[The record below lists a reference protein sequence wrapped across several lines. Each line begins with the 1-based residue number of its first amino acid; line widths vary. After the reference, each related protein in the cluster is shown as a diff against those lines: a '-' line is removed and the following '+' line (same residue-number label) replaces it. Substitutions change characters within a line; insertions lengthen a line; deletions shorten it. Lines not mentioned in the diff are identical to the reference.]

1 MKPTTVRETGS
12 APSTQLKEKEREQI
26 REALF
31 AERQRLLHNA
41 QEGLSFAMNR
51 ERNIGRD
58 SIDESMEEEL
68 FSTELRLRDRE
79 KYLLGKILDAIE
91 RLNSGTINECEDCG
105 EPIGFKRLL
114 ARPVTTLCIDCKEE
128 REREEQAQ
136 SQLGR
141 ASSLGESDFGMG
153 EESGGEE

>member
-1 MKPTTVRETGS
+1 MLTDKQKDQLREVLTT
-12 APSTQLKEKEREQI
+12 
-26 REALF
+26 
-31 AERQRLLHNA
+31 ERQRLVANA
-41 QEGLSFAMNR
+41 KDGLAFSMNR

-79 KYLLGKILDAIE
+79 KFLLGKIDESMRRLDEGLID
-91 RLNSGTINECEDCG
+91 ECEDCG

-128 REREEQAQ
+128 REKEEQSQAQ
-136 SQLGR
+136 QARGGAGR
-141 ASSLGESDFGMG
+141 DDLAGSDELAGG
-153 EESGGEE
+153 TEE

>member
-1 MKPTTVRETGS
+1 MLKDTDRER
-12 APSTQLKEKEREQI
+12 L
-26 REALF
+26 REALSI
-31 AERQRLLHNA
+31 EKQRLLRNA

-79 KYLLGKILDAIE
+79 KFLLGKISQALE
-91 RLNSGTINECEDCG
+91 RLENNTIDECEECG
-105 EPIGFKRLL
+105 EAIGVKRLL

-136 SQLGR
+136 TQLGR
-141 ASSLGESDFGMG
+141 AGSAGPDQEVAPS
-153 EESGGEE
+153 EEAVDEGG

>member
-1 MKPTTVRETGS
+1 ML
-12 APSTQLKEKEREQI
+12 STQERDKLREVLMAEK
-26 REALF
+26 
-31 AERQRLLHNA
+31 QRLLRNA

-51 ERNIGRD
+51 DRTIGRD

-79 KYLLGKILDAIE
+79 KWLLLKINSALD
-91 RLNSGTINECEDCG
+91 RLESGSIDECEDCG
-105 EPIGFKRLL
+105 EKIEYRRLV

-136 SQLGR
+136 SMAMRGGAGDS
-141 ASSLGESDFGMG
+141 ASLPGESSAPAD
-153 EESGGEE
+153 ESTQLDE